1 MATDSSLEKKTAIYR
16 DILVQLDVFD
26 KAISGFLFR
35 LSLPPIVEAIYSVP
49 ANFFGLVP
57 SLAIGPLWVAVLAL
71 EDGSSVNERQRGKIL
86 LLKSTTLLLT
96 TAFLMAWALFQN
108 GSMPLTKILARK
120 HFYLV
125 AIFFNITLLSYTL
138 LPLSSEDPY
147 AAVSKKA
154 FSHAIYL
161 LFLWPP
167 SILVIV
173 ILKEFSQRPR
183 PIVLDK
189 ARDNDKDRWLAKK
202 TFPNICHFLA
212 KAQANESF
220 PSGDATSATIVAIVL
235 IEISHKYTTP
245 AICLWALACT
255 GRVYFL
261 AHHVF
266 DVLVGSVLAVVL
278 HKVAFSMGLGIYD
291 MVWWHPLAS
300 TTFLAIYVQT
310 IMKNKQK
317 IA

>member
-1 MATDSSLEKKTAIYR
+1 MATDSSLEKKTTIYQ
-16 DILVQLDVFD
+16 DILIQLDVFD
-26 KAISGFLFR
+26 KVISGFLFR

-57 SLAIGPLWVAVLAL
+57 SLAIGPLWVALLAL
-71 EDGSSVNERQRGKIL
+71 EDDSSADELQHGKIL
-86 LLKSTTLLLT
+86 LLKGITLSLT
-96 TAFLMAWALFQN
+96 TAFLVAWALFQN

-138 LPLSSEDPY
+138 LSPPSEGPY
-147 AAVSKKA
+147 AAVSIKA

-189 ARDNDKDRWLAKK
+189 ARDNDERWLANKS
-202 TFPNICHFLA
+202 FPSICHFLA

-235 IEISHKYTTP
+235 IEINDKYTTP

-255 GRVYFL
+255 GRIYFL
-261 AHHVF
+261 AHHVL
-266 DVLVGSVLAVVL
+266 DVLVGSMLAGVL
-278 HKVAFSMGLGIYD
+278 HKMAFSMGLGIYD